1 MTPTTQQQPAPAA
14 LAGIRVVE
22 FGPYVALPL
31 TGRILGSLG
40 AEVIKVETNKVL
52 DEMAFIPA
60 WSRGAGQPEYQ
71 RGKRRITLDVR
82 TAAGR
87 DLMLELAAVSDVFMT
102 NFRRNVLDRWG
113 IDFPAIRQRRPDAV
127 IMWQTGLGGHGPYYT
142 YKSFGILVQH
152 LSGVSLM
159 TGLPDEPPGVVNT
172 SYSDY
177 HTGVFQ
183 PAAVIAALMRRRLT
197 GKTATMES
205 SIFKSGVATGGPALL
220 DYQVNDGRL
229 PQRRGNRDAW
239 AVPHNV
245 YPCAPMP
252 GSPDNSPENDR
263 YIAIAVSDDD
273 QWQRFRTAMGDPAW
287 AAAPEYATR
296 IARRRNEDAL
306 DAAIADWT
314 RPQDAA
320 VLMDALQAAGIP
332 AGIVSQG
339 QDLHDSGHLQSR
351 NFYRDTQY
359 WEAERGVKATEWTE
373 GDSVSWAIPARM
385 SATPI
390 AFGEYRNIG
399 ADNAYVFGELLGM
412 PAADIAQ
419 LEEAGVIY

>member
-1 MTPTTQQQPAPAA
+1 MTAASANSPTTTPAS
-14 LAGIRVVE
+14 LTGIRVVE

-82 TAAGR
+82 TDAGR
-87 DLMLELAAVSDVFMT
+87 DLMLEMVRISDVFMT

-113 IDFPAIRQRRPDAV
+113 IDFPEIRRQRPDAI

-183 PAAVIAALMRRRLT
+183 PAGIIAALMRRNLT
-197 GKTATMES
+197 GKTATLES
-205 SIFKSGVATGGPALL
+205 SIFKSGVATCGPALL
-220 DYQVNDGRL
+220 DYQVNGRG

-239 AVPHNV
+239 AAPHGI
-245 YPCAPMP
+245 YPCE
-252 GSPDNSPENDR
+252 GEDR
-263 YIAIAVSDDD
+263 YIAIAVADDE
-273 QWQRFRTAMGDPAW
+273 QWRRFRKAMGDPAW
-287 AAAPEYATR
+287 TTVPEYETR
-296 IARRRNEDAL
+296 IGRQRNHDAL

-314 RPQDAA
+314 RTQDSAT
-320 VLMDALQAAGIP
+320 LMDNLQAVGVP

-339 QDLHDSGHLQSR
+339 QDLHDSAHLQSR
-351 NFYRDTQY
+351 NFYQDTQY
-359 WEAERGVKATEWTE
+359 WEAERDVKATEWAE
-373 GDSVSWAIPARM
+373 GESVSWSIPAKL
-385 SATPI
+385 SGTPI
-390 AFGEYRNIG
+390 AFGKYSNIG
-399 ADNAYVFGELLGM
+399 EDNSYVFGELLGLT
-412 PAADIAQ
+412 DGEIAE
-419 LEEAGVIY
+419 LEAAGVIY

>member
-1 MTPTTQQQPAPAA
+1 MTTAAPETQAA
-14 LAGIRVVE
+14 TPNALSGIRVVE

-82 TAAGR
+82 TDAGR
-87 DLMLELAAVSDVFMT
+87 DLILEMVRISDVFMT

-113 IDFPAIRQRRPDAV
+113 IDFPEIRRHRPDAI

-183 PAAVIAALMRRRLT
+183 PAGIIAALMRRNLT
-197 GKTATMES
+197 GKTATLES
-205 SIFKSGVATGGPALL
+205 SIFKSGVATCGPALL
-220 DYQVNDGRL
+220 DYQINGRG

-239 AVPHNV
+239 AVPHGV
-245 YPCAPMP
+245 YPCA
-252 GSPDNSPENDR
+252 GDDR
-263 YIAIAVSDDD
+263 YIAISVADDD
-273 QWQRFRTAMGDPAW
+273 QWQRFRKAMGDPEW
-287 AAAPEYATR
+287 AASAEYATR
-296 IARRRNEDAL
+296 IGRRRNEDAL
-306 DAAIADWT
+306 DTAIGEWT
-314 RPQDAA
+314 RSQDSS
-320 VLMDALQAAGIP
+320 VLMDSLQQAGVP

-339 QDLHDSGHLQSR
+339 ADLNDSEHLQSR
-351 NFYRDTQY
+351 DFYQDTQY
-359 WEAERGVKATEWTE
+359 WEAERGIKATEWVE
-373 GDSVSWAIPARM
+373 GESVSWSIPAKM
-385 SATPI
+385 SGTPI
-390 AFGEYRNIG
+390 AFGKYSNIG
-399 ADNAYVFGELLGM
+399 EDNAYVFGELLGLT
-412 PAADIAQ
+412 AAEIAE

>member
-1 MTPTTQQQPAPAA
+1 MNASLPASQPATPSA
-14 LAGIRVVE
+14 LTGIRVVE

-71 RGKRRITLDVR
+71 RGKRRITLDAR
-82 TAAGR
+82 TDAGR
-87 DLMLELAAVSDVFMT
+87 DLMLEIVRISDVFMT

-113 IDFPAIRQRRPDAV
+113 IDFPEIRRQRPDAI

-152 LSGVSLM
+152 LSGVSMM
-159 TGLPDEPPGVVNT
+159 TGLPGEPPGVVNT

-183 PAAVIAALMRRRLT
+183 PAGIIAALMRRNLT
-197 GKTATMES
+197 GKTATLES
-205 SIFKSGVATGGPALL
+205 SIFKSGVATCGPALL
-220 DYQVNDGRL
+220 DYQINGRS
-229 PQRRGNRDAW
+229 PQRRGNADAW
-239 AVPHNV
+239 AAPHGV
-245 YPCAPMP
+245 YPCA
-252 GSPDNSPENDR
+252 GKDR
-263 YIAIAVSDDD
+263 YIAISVADDA
-273 QWQRFRTAMGDPAW
+273 QWSKLRQAMGDPAW
-287 AAAPEYATR
+287 ASHPDYETR
-296 IARRRNEDAL
+296 IGRQRHQAAL
-306 DAAIADWT
+306 DAAISDWT
-314 RPQDAA
+314 RPQEAGP
-320 VLMDALQAAGIP
+320 LMESLQRAGAP

-339 QDLHDSGHLQSR
+339 SDLNESSHLKSR
-351 NFYRDTQY
+351 NFYQDTQY
-359 WEAERGVKATEWTE
+359 WEAERGVKAAEWVE
-373 GDSVSWAIPARM
+373 GESVSWSIPAKM

-390 AFGEYRNIG
+390 AFGKYSNIG
-399 ADNAYVFGELLGM
+399 EDNAYVFGELLGLTESE
-412 PAADIAQ
+412 IAG

>member
-1 MTPTTQQQPAPAA
+1 MTATQPTPAA
-14 LAGIRVVE
+14 LSGIRAVE

-82 TAAGR
+82 TDAGR
-87 DLMLELAAVSDVFMT
+87 DLMLELAGISDIFMT

-159 TGLPDEPPGVVNT
+159 TGLPNEPPGVVNT

-183 PAAVIAALMRRRLT
+183 PAAIIAALMRRRLT

-220 DYQVNDGRL
+220 DYQVNAGRL
-229 PQRRGNRDAW
+229 PQRCGNRDAW

-245 YPCAPMP
+245 YPCAPTP
-252 GSPDNSPENDR
+252 GRPDDGR
-263 YIAIAVSDDD
+263 YIAIAVADDD
-273 QWQRFRTAMGDPAW
+273 QWQRLRAAMGDPDW
-287 AAAPEYATR
+287 AAAPEYATH

-320 VLMDALQAAGIP
+320 ALMDALQAAGVP

-339 QDLHDSGHLQSR
+339 QDLHDSAHLQSR
-351 NFYRDTQY
+351 QFYQDTQY
-359 WEAERGVKATEWTE
+359 WEAERGVKATEWAE
-373 GDSVSWAIPARM
+373 GESVSWSIPARM
-385 SATPI
+385 SETPI

-412 PAADIAQ
+412 PAGELAR
-419 LEEAGVIY
+419 LEAAGVIY

>member
-1 MTPTTQQQPAPAA
+1 MPPNHQPTPAA

-87 DLMLELAAVSDVFMT
+87 DLMLALAGVSDVFMT
-102 NFRRNVLDRWG
+102 NFRRNVLARWG

-183 PAAVIAALMRRRLT
+183 PAAIIAALMRRRLT

-220 DYQVNDGRL
+220 DYQVNAGRL

-245 YPCAPMP
+245 YPCAPAS
-252 GSPDNSPENDR
+252 GSPDNDR
-263 YIAIAVSDDD
+263 YIAIAVADDE
-273 QWQRFRTAMGDPAW
+273 QWQRFRSAMGDPAW

-320 VLMDALQAAGIP
+320 ALMDALQAAGVP

-339 QDLHDSGHLQSR
+339 QDLHDSAHLQSR

-359 WEAERGVKATEWTE
+359 WEAERGVKATEWNE
-373 GDSVSWAIPARM
+373 GASVSWAIPARM
-385 SATPI
+385 SATPL

-412 PAADIAQ
+412 PADEIAQ
-419 LEEAGVIY
+419 LEDAGVIY

>member
-1 MTPTTQQQPAPAA
+1 MTSTVNGVPAA
-14 LAGIRVVE
+14 LTGIRAVE

-71 RGKRRITLDVR
+71 RAKRRITLDVR
-82 TAAGR
+82 TDAGR
-87 DLMLELAAVSDVFMT
+87 DLMLELVRISDVFMT

-113 IDFPAIRQRRPDAV
+113 IDFPAIRRQRPDAI

-159 TGLPDEPPGVVNT
+159 TGLPDDPPGVVNT

-183 PAAVIAALMRRRLT
+183 PAGIIAALMRRQVT
-197 GKTATMES
+197 GKTATLES

-220 DYQVNDGRL
+220 DYQLNGRG

-239 AVPHNV
+239 AVPHGV
-245 YPCAPMP
+245 YPSA
-252 GSPDNSPENDR
+252 GHDR
-263 YIAIAVSDDD
+263 FIAISVSDDA
-273 QWQRFRTAMGDPAW
+273 QWQRLRRAMGDPAW
-287 AAAPEYATR
+287 AAAPQYETR
-296 IARRRNEDAL
+296 IGRRRNEDAL

-314 RPQDAA
+314 RNQDAA
-320 VLMDALQAAGIP
+320 ALMELLQTQGVP
-332 AGIVSQG
+332 AGIVAQG
-339 QDLHDSGHLQSR
+339 QDLHDSEHLQSR
-351 NFYRDTQY
+351 SFYQNTRY
-359 WEAERGVKATEWTE
+359 WEAERGVKATEWEE
-373 GDSVSWAIPARM
+373 GESVSWSIPARM
-385 SATPI
+385 SETPI
-390 AFGEYRNIG
+390 SFGKYSNIG
-399 ADNAYVFGELLGM
+399 EDNRYVFGELLGM
-412 PAADIAQ
+412 SPVEIEQ
-419 LEEAGVIY
+419 LETAGVIY

>member
-1 MTPTTQQQPAPAA
+1 MTVANADAQPATPSA
-14 LAGIRVVE
+14 LTGIRVVE

-82 TAAGR
+82 TDAGR
-87 DLMLELAAVSDVFMT
+87 DLILEMVRISDVFMT

-113 IDFPAIRQRRPDAV
+113 IDFPEIRRQRADAI

-183 PAAVIAALMRRRLT
+183 PTGIIAALMRRNLT
-197 GKTATMES
+197 GKTATLES
-205 SIFKSGVATGGPALL
+205 SIFKSGVATCGPALL
-220 DYQVNDGRL
+220 DYQVNGRG

-239 AVPHNV
+239 AAPHGV
-245 YPCAPMP
+245 YPCAPD
-252 GSPDNSPENDR
+252 SVATEDR
-263 YIAIAVSDDD
+263 YVAISIADDE
-273 QWQRFRTAMGDPAW
+273 QWLRFRKAMGDPAW
-287 AAAPEYATR
+287 AATPKYETR
-296 IARRRNEDAL
+296 IGRQRNQDAL
-306 DAAIADWT
+306 DAAVSEWT
-314 RPQDAA
+314 RPQESAA
-320 VLMDALQAAGIP
+320 LMDALQAAGVP

-339 QDLHDSGHLQSR
+339 ADLNESAHLRSR
-351 NFYRDTQY
+351 NFYQDTQY
-359 WEAERGVKATEWTE
+359 WEAERGVKATEWVE
-373 GDSVSWAIPARM
+373 GESVSWSIPAKM
-385 SATPI
+385 SGTPI
-390 AFGEYRNIG
+390 AFGKYSNIG
-399 ADNAYVFGELLGM
+399 EDNAYVFGELLGLT
-412 PAADIAQ
+412 DNEIAK
-419 LEEAGVIY
+419 LEAAGVIY

>member
-1 MTPTTQQQPAPAA
+1 MTDANATPNA
-14 LAGIRVVE
+14 LSGVRVVE

-82 TAAGR
+82 TDAGR
-87 DLMLELAAVSDVFMT
+87 DLILEMVRISDVFMT

-113 IDFPAIRQRRPDAV
+113 VDFPEIRRHRPDAI

-159 TGLPDEPPGVVNT
+159 TGLPGDPPGVVNT

-183 PAAVIAALMRRRLT
+183 PAGIIAALMRRNLT
-197 GKTATMES
+197 GKTATLES
-205 SIFKSGVATGGPALL
+205 SIFKSGVATCGPALL
-220 DYQVNDGRL
+220 DYQVNGR
-229 PQRRGNRDAW
+229 PPERRGNRDAW
-239 AVPHNV
+239 AAPHGV
-245 YPCAPMP
+245 YPCA
-252 GSPDNSPENDR
+252 GDDR
-263 YIAIAVSDDD
+263 YIAISVADDD
-273 QWQRFRTAMGDPAW
+273 QWHRFRKAIGDPAW
-287 AAAPEYATR
+287 ASAPEYETR
-296 IARRRNEDAL
+296 IGRQRHQDAL
-306 DAAIADWT
+306 DAAIVEWT
-314 RPQDAA
+314 SPQESDA
-320 VLMDALQAAGIP
+320 VMDALQNAGVP

-339 QDLHDSGHLQSR
+339 ADLNASEHLKSR
-351 NFYRDTQY
+351 SFYQDTQY
-359 WEAERGVKATEWTE
+359 WEAERGIKATEWVE
-373 GDSVSWAIPARM
+373 GESVSWSIPAKM
-385 SATPI
+385 SGTPI
-390 AFGEYRNIG
+390 AFGKYSNIG
-399 ADNAYVFGELLGM
+399 EDNAYVFGDLLGLTTNE
-412 PAADIAQ
+412 IAE

>member
-1 MTPTTQQQPAPAA
+1 MTEPRPTPNA
-14 LAGIRVVE
+14 LSGIRVVE

-82 TAAGR
+82 TDAGR
-87 DLMLELAAVSDVFMT
+87 DLILEMVRISDVFMT

-113 IDFPAIRQRRPDAV
+113 VDFPEIRRHRPDAI

-159 TGLPDEPPGVVNT
+159 TGLPGDPPGVVNT

-183 PAAVIAALMRRRLT
+183 PAGIIAALMRRNLT
-197 GKTATMES
+197 GKTATLES
-205 SIFKSGVATGGPALL
+205 SIFKSGVATCGPALL
-220 DYQVNDGRL
+220 DYQVNGR
-229 PQRRGNRDAW
+229 PPERRGNRDAW
-239 AVPHNV
+239 AAPHGV
-245 YPCAPMP
+245 YPCA
-252 GSPDNSPENDR
+252 GDDR
-263 YIAIAVSDDD
+263 YIAISVADDD
-273 QWQRFRTAMGDPAW
+273 QWHSFRKAIGDPAW
-287 AAAPEYATR
+287 AWAPEYETR
-296 IARRRNEDAL
+296 IGRQRHQDAL
-306 DAAIADWT
+306 DAAIAEWT
-314 RPQDAA
+314 SPQESDA
-320 VLMDALQAAGIP
+320 VMEALQNAGVP

-339 QDLHDSGHLQSR
+339 ADLNASEHLKSR
-351 NFYRDTQY
+351 SFYQDTQY
-359 WEAERGVKATEWTE
+359 WEAERGIKATEWIE
-373 GDSVSWAIPARM
+373 GESVSWSIPAKM
-385 SATPI
+385 SGTPI
-390 AFGEYRNIG
+390 AFGKYSNIG
-399 ADNAYVFGELLGM
+399 EDNAYVFGDLLGLTTNE
-412 PAADIAQ
+412 IAE

>member
-1 MTPTTQQQPAPAA
+1 MTTADAEPQGDARSA
-14 LAGIRVVE
+14 LSGIRVVE

-71 RGKRRITLDVR
+71 RAKRRITLDVR
-82 TAAGR
+82 TEAGR
-87 DLMLELAAVSDVFMT
+87 DLMLELVRISDVFMT

-113 IDFPAIRQRRPDAV
+113 IDFPTIRQQRPDAI

-159 TGLPDEPPGVVNT
+159 TGLPEEPPGVVNT

-183 PAAVIAALMRRRLT
+183 PAGIIAALMRRNLT
-197 GKTATMES
+197 GQTTTLES

-220 DYQVNDGRL
+220 DYQVNGRG

-239 AVPHNV
+239 AAPHGV
-245 YPCAPMP
+245 YPCA
-252 GSPDNSPENDR
+252 GEDR
-263 YIAIAVSDDD
+263 FIAIAVADDE
-273 QWQRFRTAMGDPAW
+273 QWQRLRVAMGNPDW
-287 AAAPEYATR
+287 SAAPEYDTR
-296 IARRRNEDAL
+296 IGRLRNQDAL
-306 DAAIADWT
+306 DVAVGQWT
-314 RPQDAA
+314 QRQDPSS
-320 VLMDALQAAGIP
+320 LMDALQNAGVP

-339 QDLHDSGHLQSR
+339 RDLHDSGHLKSR
-351 NFYRDTQY
+351 DFYQDTRY
-359 WEAERGVKATEWTE
+359 WEAERGTKATEWAE
-373 GDSVSWAIPARM
+373 GESVSWSIPAKM
-385 SATPI
+385 SETPI
-390 AFGEYRNIG
+390 AFGKYSNIG
-399 ADNAYVFGELLGM
+399 EDNSYVFGELLGM
-412 PAADIAQ
+412 PTEEIER
-419 LEEAGVIY
+419 LEEAGVVY